1 MKHSRLGRTG
11 VVVTELG
18 FGAAP
23 IGNLHR
29 AVGDGAARRA
39 VAAAWDG
46 GIRYFDTAPHYGLGL
61 SERRLGQALSGFP
74 RGDFAISTK
83 VGRLL
88 VPNPVPTGCDLESGG
103 FAVDDALTRLRDY
116 SRDGVLRS
124 LRSSLERLGL
134 DRIDIVY
141 VHDPEDYMSPAL
153 RHAVPALIE
162 LRERGSSAQSERG

>member
-103 FAVDDALTRLRDY
+103 FAVDDALTRLRT
-116 SRDGVLRS
+116 
-124 LRSSLERLGL
+124 
-134 DRIDIVY
+134 
-141 VHDPEDYMSPAL
+141 
-153 RHAVPALIE
+153 VPATGCCAASD
-162 LRERGSSAQSERG
+162 RASSASGSIGSTSCTCTIPRITCRRRCAMRCLP